1 MPKITY
7 VHPDGSRDVLEV
19 PVGTSIMQA
28 AILNSIDGIVA
39 ECGGSAMCATCHVYV
54 EEQDLG
60 RTPTME
66 DAENEM
72 LEFTAC
78 ERRPNSRLSCQ
89 LVVSEEMD
97 GLVVHLPET
106 QV

>member
-1 MPKITY
+1 MPKIVY
-7 VHPDGSRDVLEV
+7 VHPDGSRDELEV

-28 AILNSIDGIVA
+28 AIFNSIDGIVA

-54 EEQDLG
+54 EEPDLG
-60 RTPTME
+60 RTPKME

-72 LEFTAC
+72 LEFTAS
-78 ERRPNSRLSCQ
+78 ERRANSRLSCQ
-89 LVVSEEMD
+89 LVVSPDME

-106 QV
+106 QT